1 MIRTK
6 SGSLRHS
13 VKLFLVSVALITIV
27 SSANAAAPASYSLI
41 TQEDGWTALK
51 TDDGILFVW
60 NRTGLHFTL
69 SVKGKDIRPMND
81 PNNIFFVVDGL
92 ILQIQSL
99 PISNFAPDARKNK
112 LDDKTILL
120 AHRDWESGFLET
132 ELLHTK
138 IKVKSATEKLSAGID
153 ALIWQYDLPE
163 NLKNPDATG
172 QMYLTRVAQDYVI
185 LLNAVTSPA
194 VTESAARRFLLDTIA
209 TLKISQ
215 DRIDIKKL
223 QEAIQ
228 KGP

>member
-13 VKLFLVSVALITIV
+13 VKLLLVSVALITIV
-27 SSANAAAPASYSLI
+27 SSANAAAPAGYSLI

-223 QEAIQ
+223 QEAIL

>member
-1 MIRTK
+1 MIRAK
-6 SGSLRHS
+6 SGSRRHS
-13 VKLFLVSVALITIV
+13 VNLFLVSVALTTII
-27 SSANAAAPASYSLI
+27 SSANAAAPAGCLHT
-41 TQEDGWTALK
+41 TQEDMWTALK
-51 TDDGILFVW
+51 TDDGILFVG
-60 NRTGLHFTL
+60 NRAGLHFTL

-99 PISNFAPDARKNK
+99 PISNFAPNARKNK
-112 LDDKTILL
+112 LDDRAILL

-138 IKVKSATEKLSAGID
+138 ITVKSASEKLSAGID
-153 ALIWQYDLPE
+153 ALIWQYDLPD
-163 NLKNPDATG
+163 NLKNPEATG
-172 QMYLTRVAQDYVI
+172 QMYLTRVAQDHVI
-185 LLNAVTSPA
+185 LLNVVINPT
-194 VTESAARRFLLDTIA
+194 VTESAARRFLVDTIA

-215 DRIDIKKL
+215 DRIDVKKL

>member
-6 SGSLRHS
+6 SRSHRHS
-13 VKLFLVSVALITIV
+13 VKLFLIGVALTAIV
-27 SSANAAAPASYSLI
+27 SSANAAAPVGCSLT
-41 TQEDGWTALK
+41 TQEDEWTALK
-51 TDDGILFVW
+51 TGDGILFVW

-112 LDDKTILL
+112 LDDKAILL

-138 IKVKSATEKLSAGID
+138 IKVKSAGEKLSAGTD

-163 NLKNPDATG
+163 NLKNPEATG
-172 QMYLTRVAQDYVI
+172 QMYLTRVAQDYII

-194 VTESAARRFLLDTIA
+194 VTESAARKFLLDTIT
-209 TLKISQ
+209 TLKLSP

>member
-13 VKLFLVSVALITIV
+13 VKLLLVSVALITIV

>member
-27 SSANAAAPASYSLI
+27 SSANAAAPAGYSLI

-99 PISNFAPDARKNK
+99 PISNFAPNARKNK
-112 LDDKTILL
+112 LDDKAILL

-138 IKVKSATEKLSAGID
+138 IKVKSASEKLSAGIH
-153 ALIWQYDLPE
+153 ALIFQYGLPQCI
-163 NLKNPDATG
+163 KNPVATRQRNLRG
-172 QMYLTRVAQDYVI
+172 RAQ
-185 LLNAVTSPA
+185 N
-194 VTESAARRFLLDTIA
+194 
-209 TLKISQ
+209 
-215 DRIDIKKL
+215 
-223 QEAIQ
+223 
-228 KGP
+228 

>member
-1 MIRTK
+1 MIRTS
-6 SGSLRHS
+6 SGSRRHS
-13 VKLFLVSVALITIV
+13 LKLFLASVALTTIV
-27 SSANAAAPASYSLI
+27 FSANAAAPAGCSLT
-41 TQEDGWTALK
+41 TQEDTWTTLK

-112 LDDKTILL
+112 LDDKAILL

-138 IKVKSATEKLSAGID
+138 IKVKSASERLSAGID

-163 NLKNPDATG
+163 SLKNPDVTG

-194 VTESAARRFLLDTIA
+194 VPDSAARRFLLDAIT